1 MTMATSFR
9 IESTV
14 RGHHI
19 FKDTWTS
26 HINEELAVQVEEGN
40 VFNEH
45 AVAVQNRDERVVGHL
60 PREISRKCWFFL
72 RKKHSKMTCKITGHR
87 HLSKFRGKGLVVP
100 CIYIFEGKQNH
111 IEKLIA
117 IFSKV

>member
-1 MTMATSFR
+1 MTIGTSFR

-19 FKDTWTS
+19 FKDTWTPY
-26 HINEELAVQVEEGN
+26 IDKELAVQVEEGN
-40 VFNEH
+40 VFDEH
-45 AVAVQNRDERVVGHL
+45 SVAVQNRGERVVGHL
-60 PREISRKCWFFL
+60 PREFSRMCWFFL
-72 RKKHSKMTCKITGHR
+72 RKRHNKMTCKMTGHC
-87 HLSKFRGKGLVVP
+87 HLSEFRAKGLVVP
-100 CIYIFEGKQNH
+100 CTYIFEGKQKH